1 MFLKVANMKTTTK
14 KTESITIRLTPD
26 QAHQLELL
34 AEYLDRTLSDTARR
48 LLTAAM
54 VDLWAKIEAEKH
66 ESQPMEKAIFKG

>member
-1 MFLKVANMKTTTK
+1 MKTTTK

-34 AEYLDRTLSDTARR
+34 AVHLDRTPSDTARR

-54 VDLWAKIEAEKH
+54 IDLWARIEAEKQP
-66 ESQPMEKAIFKG
+66 SQPMEKAIFKG